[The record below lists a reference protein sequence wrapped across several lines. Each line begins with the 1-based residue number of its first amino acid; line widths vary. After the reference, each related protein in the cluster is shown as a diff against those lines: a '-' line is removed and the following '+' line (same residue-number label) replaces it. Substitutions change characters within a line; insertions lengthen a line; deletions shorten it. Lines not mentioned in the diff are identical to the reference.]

1 MSATIGEVLIKEQL
15 LTAEQVETVMDYKSE
30 NRMHFGE
37 ACIKLGFIDKEQL
50 FHALGL
56 QMHLP
61 NVDLN
66 YFSADTDA
74 IMLVD
79 SESAHNLKI
88 LPLYTFDDEL
98 AIATAD
104 PLNVTIIDTV
114 IRMTGKKVQLA
125 LATES
130 QIMNAIQTYYSGL
143 QQEAVEEEEEE
154 GEEEELTEE
163 ETHLVIGIADEILR
177 DAVRTGV
184 SDIHIEHY
192 EDNVLVRFRIDGVL
206 QKFKTYSRSVAL
218 ALVSRFKVMSNIDI
232 AESRKPQDGRFEYK
246 VSKRHKLDFR
256 VSTFPSV
263 FGEKIVMRLLD
274 PAKGNIALDKL
285 GFSNKTITQWKNT
298 CKSPN
303 GIILVTGPTGSG
315 KSTTLFA
322 TLNLVSSVSKHLITI
337 EDPIEYKFKNIVQAQ
352 VNDRAGMTFANAL
365 RAMMRQDPD
374 IIMVGEMRDRETI
387 ELAIRAALTGHL
399 VFSTL
404 HTNDAA
410 ASYSRLFDM
419 GTDAFLLSSTVRAIL
434 AQRLIRVL
442 CSKCKVEYTPS
453 EAELLS
459 VGLETIDRP
468 IYKTSTGGCRQCRQT
483 GYKGRSGLYELLIP
497 SPEIKDLVK
506 DSKSDIEI
514 KKLAVEQGMSVLE
527 EEGHQFLLDGK
538 TTIEE
543 LVRVL

>member
-1 MSATIGEVLIKEQL
+1 
-15 LTAEQVETVMDYKSE
+15 
-30 NRMHFGE
+30 
-37 ACIKLGFIDKEQL
+37 
-50 FHALGL
+50 
-56 QMHLP
+56 
-61 NVDLN
+61 
-66 YFSADTDA
+66 
-74 IMLVD
+74 
-79 SESAHNLKI
+79 
-88 LPLYTFDDEL
+88 
-98 AIATAD
+98 
-104 PLNVTIIDTV
+104 
-114 IRMTGKKVQLA
+114 
-125 LATES
+125 
-130 QIMNAIQTYYSGL
+130 
-143 QQEAVEEEEEE
+143 
-154 GEEEELTEE
+154 
-163 ETHLVIGIADEILR
+163 
-177 DAVRTGV
+177 
-184 SDIHIEHY
+184 
-192 EDNVLVRFRIDGVL
+192 
-206 QKFKTYSRSVAL
+206 
-218 ALVSRFKVMSNIDI
+218 
-232 AESRKPQDGRFEYK
+232 
-246 VSKRHKLDFR
+246 
-256 VSTFPSV
+256 
-263 FGEKIVMRLLD
+263 MRLLD

-285 GFSNKTITQWKNT
+285 GFSDKTITQWKKV
-298 CKSPN
+298 CKNPN

-322 TLNLVSSVSKHLITI
+322 TLNLVSSVAKHLITI

-459 VGLETIDRP
+459 VGLETVDRP
-468 IYKTSTGGCRQCRQT
+468 IYKASAGGCRQCRQT

-527 EEGHQFLLDGK
+527 KEGYQFLLDGK

>member
-1 MSATIGEVLIKEQL
+1 MSATIGEVLVKEQL
-15 LTAEQVETVMDYKSE
+15 LTAEQVETVIDYKSE
-30 NRMHFGE
+30 NRMHFGD

-61 NVDLN
+61 RIDLN
-66 YFSADTDA
+66 YFSSDMDA
-74 IMLVD
+74 ITLID

-88 LPLYTFDDEL
+88 LPLYTFADEL

-130 QIMNAIQTYYSGL
+130 QIISAIQTYYSGL
-143 QQEAVEEEEEE
+143 QQEAVEEEE
-154 GEEEELTEE
+154 GEEEKELTEE
-163 ETHLVIGIADEILR
+163 ESHLVTGIADEILR

-184 SDIHIEHY
+184 SDIHIEHS

-206 QKFKTYSRSVAL
+206 QKFKAYSRSVAA

-285 GFSNKTITQWKNT
+285 GFSDKTITQWKKV
-298 CKSPN
+298 CKNPN

-322 TLNLVSSVSKHLITI
+322 TLNLVSSVAKHLITI

-527 EEGHQFLLDGK
+527 KEGYQFLLDGK

-543 LVRVL
+543 LARVL